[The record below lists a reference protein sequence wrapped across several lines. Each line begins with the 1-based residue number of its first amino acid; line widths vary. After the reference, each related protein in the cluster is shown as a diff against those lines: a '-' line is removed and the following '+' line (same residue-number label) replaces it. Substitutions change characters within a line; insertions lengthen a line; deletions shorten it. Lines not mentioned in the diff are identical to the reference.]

1 MLRND
6 FYKKMVEEGIYCTE
20 EDLEERRVM
29 TKSVLKGVVAV
40 LLLTLFVI
48 LATGCS
54 SATPAP
60 RVIKEVEVVERKVP
74 VAVAIPE
81 IDCKFEGQGLEPT
94 VNLMACL
101 ILHKRIMDILRR
113 TDGKTVEEI
122 QAELDA
128 ALKEKVDP
136 SIKIK

>member
-20 EDLEERRVM
+20 DDLEERRVM
-29 TKSVLKGVVAV
+29 AKSVLKGVVAV
-40 LLLTLFVI
+40 LLLALFVV

-54 SATPAP
+54 SATPTP

-101 ILHKRIMDILRR
+101 ILHKRIIDILRR
-113 TDGKTVEEI
+113 TDGKTIEEI

>member
-20 EDLEERRVM
+20 DDLEERRVM
-29 TKSVLKGVVAV
+29 AKSVLKGAVAV

-101 ILHKRIMDILRR
+101 ILHKRIIDILRR
-113 TDGKTVEEI
+113 ADGKTIEEI
-122 QAELDA
+122 QSELDA
-128 ALKEKVDP
+128 ALKEKVDAG
-136 SIKIK
+136 SKIK

>member
-29 TKSVLKGVVAV
+29 TKSVLKGVVAI
-40 LLLTLFVI
+40 LLLALFVM

-101 ILHKRIMDILRR
+101 ILHKRIIDILRR

-128 ALKEKVDP
+128 ALKEKVDVGT
-136 SIKIK
+136 KIK

>member
-29 TKSVLKGVVAV
+29 AKSVLKGVVAV

-54 SATPAP
+54 SAAPAP

-101 ILHKRIMDILRR
+101 ILHKRVIDILRR
-113 TDGKTVEEI
+113 TDGKTIEEI

>member
-40 LLLTLFVI
+40 LLLVLFAM

-54 SATPAP
+54 STTPAP

-81 IDCKFEGQGLEPT
+81 IDCKFQGEGLEPT

-101 ILHKRIMDILRR
+101 ILHKRIIDILRR
-113 TDGKTVEEI
+113 ADGKSIEEI
-122 QAELDA
+122 QSELDA
-128 ALKEKVDP
+128 ALKEKVDAG
-136 SIKIK
+136 SKIK

>member
-29 TKSVLKGVVAV
+29 AKSVLKGVVAV

-101 ILHKRIMDILRR
+101 ILHKRIIDILRR
-113 TDGKTVEEI
+113 TDGKTVKEI

>member
-20 EDLEERRVM
+20 DDLEERRVM
-29 TKSVLKGVVAV
+29 AKSVLKGVVAV
-40 LLLTLFVI
+40 LLLALFVI

-101 ILHKRIMDILRR
+101 ILHKRIIDILRR
-113 TDGKTVEEI
+113 TDSKTVEEI

-128 ALKEKVDP
+128 ALKEKVDTG
-136 SIKIK
+136 IKIK

>member
-20 EDLEERRVM
+20 DDLEERRVM
-29 TKSVLKGVVAV
+29 AKSVLKGVVAV
-40 LLLTLFVI
+40 LLLALFVI

-101 ILHKRIMDILRR
+101 ILHKRIIDILRR

>member
-29 TKSVLKGVVAV
+29 AKSVLKGVVAV
-40 LLLTLFVI
+40 LLLALFVI

-101 ILHKRIMDILRR
+101 ILHKRIINILRR

>member
-29 TKSVLKGVVAV
+29 AKSVLKGVVAV
-40 LLLTLFVI
+40 LLLALFVI

-54 SATPAP
+54 STTPAP

-81 IDCKFEGQGLEPT
+81 IDCKFQGEGLEPT

-101 ILHKRIMDILRR
+101 ILHKRIIDILRR
-113 TDGKTVEEI
+113 ADGKSIEEI
-122 QAELDA
+122 QSELDA
-128 ALKEKVDP
+128 ALKEKVDAG
-136 SIKIK
+136 SKIK

>member
-29 TKSVLKGVVAV
+29 AKSVLKGVVAV
-40 LLLTLFVI
+40 LLLVLFAI

-54 SATPAP
+54 STTPAP

-81 IDCKFEGQGLEPT
+81 IDCKFQGEGLEPT

-101 ILHKRIMDILRR
+101 ILHKRIIDILRR
-113 TDGKTVEEI
+113 TDGKTIEEI

-128 ALKEKVDP
+128 ALKEKVDAG
-136 SIKIK
+136 IKIK

>member
-29 TKSVLKGVVAV
+29 AKSVLKGVVAV
-40 LLLTLFVI
+40 LLLVLFAI
-48 LATGCS
+48 LTTGCS
-54 SATPAP
+54 STTPAP

-81 IDCKFEGQGLEPT
+81 IDCKFQGEGLEPT

-101 ILHKRIMDILRR
+101 ILHKRIIDILRR
-113 TDGKTVEEI
+113 ADGKSIEEI
-122 QAELDA
+122 QSELDA
-128 ALKEKVDP
+128 ALKEKVDAG
-136 SIKIK
+136 SKIK

>member
-40 LLLTLFVI
+40 LLLVLFAI

-54 SATPAP
+54 STTPTP

-81 IDCKFEGQGLEPT
+81 IDCKFQGEGLEPT

-101 ILHKRIMDILRR
+101 ILHKRIIDILRR
-113 TDGKTVEEI
+113 ADGKSIEEI
-122 QAELDA
+122 QSELDA
-128 ALKEKVDP
+128 ALKEKVDAG
-136 SIKIK
+136 SKIK

>member
-20 EDLEERRVM
+20 DDLEERRVM
-29 TKSVLKGVVAV
+29 AKSVLKGVVAV
-40 LLLTLFVI
+40 LLLALFVV

-101 ILHKRIMDILRR
+101 ILHKRIIDILRR
-113 TDGKTVEEI
+113 ADGKSIEEI
-122 QAELDA
+122 QSELDA
-128 ALKEKVDP
+128 ALKEKVDAG
-136 SIKIK
+136 SKIK

>member
-29 TKSVLKGVVAV
+29 AKSVLKGVVAV
-40 LLLTLFVI
+40 LLLALFVI

-54 SATPAP
+54 STTPAP

-101 ILHKRIMDILRR
+101 ILHKRIIDILRR

-128 ALKEKVDP
+128 ALKEKVDTG
-136 SIKIK
+136 IKIK

>member
-20 EDLEERRVM
+20 DDLEERRVM
-29 TKSVLKGVVAV
+29 AKSVLKGVVAG
-40 LLLTLFVI
+40 LLLAFFVI

-54 SATPAP
+54 STTPAP
-60 RVIKEVEVVERKVP
+60 RVIKEIEVVERKVP

-101 ILHKRIMDILRR
+101 ILHKRIIDILRR
-113 TDGKTVEEI
+113 TDGKTIEEI
-122 QAELDA
+122 QSELDA
-128 ALKEKVDP
+128 ALKEKVDTG
-136 SIKIK
+136 IKIK

>member
-1 MLRND
+1 
-6 FYKKMVEEGIYCTE
+6 MVDEGIYCTE

-29 TKSVLKGVVAV
+29 AKSVLKGVVAV
-40 LLLTLFVI
+40 LLLALFVI

-101 ILHKRIMDILRR
+101 ILHKRIIDILRR

-128 ALKEKVDP
+128 ALKEKVDTG
-136 SIKIK
+136 IKIK

>member
-29 TKSVLKGVVAV
+29 TKSVLKGAVAV
-40 LLLTLFVI
+40 LLLALFVV

-54 SATPAP
+54 SATPTP

-101 ILHKRIMDILRR
+101 ILHKRIIDILRR
-113 TDGKTVEEI
+113 TDGKTVEKI

-128 ALKEKVDP
+128 ALKEKVDTG
-136 SIKIK
+136 IKIK

>member
-20 EDLEERRVM
+20 EDLEDRRVM
-29 TKSVLKGVVAV
+29 VKSVLKGVVAV
-40 LLLTLFVI
+40 LLLALFVV

-101 ILHKRIMDILRR
+101 ILHKRIIDILRR
-113 TDGKTVEEI
+113 ADGKSIEEI
-122 QAELDA
+122 QSELDA
-128 ALKEKVDP
+128 ALKEKVDAG
-136 SIKIK
+136 SKIK

>member
-20 EDLEERRVM
+20 DDLEERRVM

-40 LLLTLFVI
+40 LLLALFVV

-101 ILHKRIMDILRR
+101 ILHKRIIDILRR
-113 TDGKTVEEI
+113 ADGKSIEEI
-122 QAELDA
+122 QSELDA
-128 ALKEKVDP
+128 ALKEKVDAG
-136 SIKIK
+136 SKIK

>member
-6 FYKKMVEEGIYCTE
+6 FYKKMIEEGIYCTE
-20 EDLEERRVM
+20 EDLEDRRVM
-29 TKSVLKGVVAV
+29 VKSVLKGVVAV
-40 LLLTLFVI
+40 LFLVLFAI

-54 SATPAP
+54 STTPAP

-81 IDCKFEGQGLEPT
+81 FDCKFEGQGLEPT

-101 ILHKRIMDILRR
+101 ILHKRIIDILRR
-113 TDGKTVEEI
+113 ADGKSIEEI
-122 QAELDA
+122 QSELDA
-128 ALKEKVDP
+128 ALKEKVDAG
-136 SIKIK
+136 SKIK

>member
-20 EDLEERRVM
+20 DDLEERRVM
-29 TKSVLKGVVAV
+29 AKSVLKGVVAV

-101 ILHKRIMDILRR
+101 ILHKRIIDILRR

-128 ALKEKVDP
+128 ALKEKVDTG
-136 SIKIK
+136 IKIK

>member
-20 EDLEERRVM
+20 DDLEERRVM
-29 TKSVLKGVVAV
+29 AKSVLKGVVAV
-40 LLLTLFVI
+40 LLLALFVV

-54 SATPAP
+54 SATPTP

-101 ILHKRIMDILRR
+101 ILHKRIIDILRR

-128 ALKEKVDP
+128 ALKEKVDTG
-136 SIKIK
+136 IKIK

>member
-54 SATPAP
+54 SATSAP

-74 VAVAIPE
+74 VAAAIPE

-101 ILHKRIMDILRR
+101 ILHKRIIDILRR

>member
-29 TKSVLKGVVAV
+29 AKSVLKGVVAV
-40 LLLTLFVI
+40 LLLVLFVI

-54 SATPAP
+54 STTPAP

-81 IDCKFEGQGLEPT
+81 IDCKFQGEGLEPT

-101 ILHKRIMDILRR
+101 ILHKRIIDILRR
-113 TDGKTVEEI
+113 ADGKSIEEI
-122 QAELDA
+122 QSELDA
-128 ALKEKVDP
+128 ALKEKVDN

>member
-20 EDLEERRVM
+20 EDLEDRRVM
-29 TKSVLKGVVAV
+29 AKSVLKGVVAV
-40 LLLTLFVI
+40 LLLALFVI

-54 SATPAP
+54 STTPAP

-101 ILHKRIMDILRR
+101 ILHKRIIDILRR

-128 ALKEKVDP
+128 ALKEKVDA
-136 SIKIK
+136 SSKIK

>member
-20 EDLEERRVM
+20 EDLEDRRVM
-29 TKSVLKGVVAV
+29 VKSVLKGVVAV
-40 LLLTLFVI
+40 LLLALFVV

-60 RVIKEVEVVERKVP
+60 RVIKEVEIVERKVP

-101 ILHKRIMDILRR
+101 ILHKRIIDILRR

-128 ALKEKVDP
+128 ALKEKVDAG
-136 SIKIK
+136 SKIK

>member
-29 TKSVLKGVVAV
+29 AKSVLKGVVAV
-40 LLLTLFVI
+40 LLLALFVV

-81 IDCKFEGQGLEPT
+81 LNCNFEGQGLEPT

-101 ILHKRIMDILRR
+101 ILHKRVIDILRR
-113 TDGKTVEEI
+113 TDGKTIEEI

>member
-40 LLLTLFVI
+40 LLLVLFAI

-54 SATPAP
+54 STTPAP

-81 IDCKFEGQGLEPT
+81 IDCKFQGEGLEPT

-101 ILHKRIMDILRR
+101 ILHKRIIDILRR
-113 TDGKTVEEI
+113 ADGKSIEEI
-122 QAELDA
+122 QSELDA
-128 ALKEKVDP
+128 ALKEKVDAG
-136 SIKIK
+136 SKIK

>member
-29 TKSVLKGVVAV
+29 AKSVLKGVIAV
-40 LLLTLFVI
+40 LLLVLFAI

-54 SATPAP
+54 STTPAP

-81 IDCKFEGQGLEPT
+81 IDCKFQGEGLEPT

-101 ILHKRIMDILRR
+101 ILHKRIIDILRR
-113 TDGKTVEEI
+113 ADGKSIEEI
-122 QAELDA
+122 QSELDA
-128 ALKEKVDP
+128 ALKEKVDN

>member
-29 TKSVLKGVVAV
+29 AKSVLKGVVAV
-40 LLLTLFVI
+40 LLLVLFAI

-54 SATPAP
+54 STTPAP

-81 IDCKFEGQGLEPT
+81 IDCKFQGEGLEPT

-101 ILHKRIMDILRR
+101 ILHKRIIDILRR
-113 TDGKTVEEI
+113 ADGKSIEEI
-122 QAELDA
+122 QSELDA
-128 ALKEKVDP
+128 ALKEKVDAG
-136 SIKIK
+136 SKIK

>member
-29 TKSVLKGVVAV
+29 AKSVLKGVVAV
-40 LLLTLFVI
+40 LLLALFVV

-54 SATPAP
+54 STTPAP

-81 IDCKFEGQGLEPT
+81 IDCKFQGEGLEPT

-101 ILHKRIMDILRR
+101 ILHKRIIDILRR
-113 TDGKTVEEI
+113 ADGKSIEEI
-122 QAELDA
+122 QSELDA
-128 ALKEKVDP
+128 ALKEKVDAG
-136 SIKIK
+136 IKIK

>member
-20 EDLEERRVM
+20 DDLEERRVM

-40 LLLTLFVI
+40 LLLALFVV

-54 SATPAP
+54 STTPAP

-101 ILHKRIMDILRR
+101 ILHKRIIDILRR

-128 ALKEKVDP
+128 GLKEKVDP

>member
-1 MLRND
+1 MFRND
-6 FYKKMVEEGIYCTE
+6 FYKKMVDEGIYCTE

-29 TKSVLKGVVAV
+29 AKSVLKGVVAV
-40 LLLTLFVI
+40 LLLALFVI

-101 ILHKRIMDILRR
+101 ILHKRIIDILRR

-128 ALKEKVDP
+128 ALKEKVDTG
-136 SIKIK
+136 IKIK

>member
-20 EDLEERRVM
+20 DDLEERRVM
-29 TKSVLKGVVAV
+29 AKSVLKGVVAV
-40 LLLTLFVI
+40 LLLALFVI
-48 LATGCS
+48 
-54 SATPAP
+54 P

-101 ILHKRIMDILRR
+101 ILHKRIIDILRR

>member
-29 TKSVLKGVVAV
+29 AKSVLKGVVAV
-40 LLLTLFVI
+40 LLLALFVI

-101 ILHKRIMDILRR
+101 ILHKRIIDILRR

-128 ALKEKVDP
+128 ALKEKVDTG
-136 SIKIK
+136 IKIK

>member
-20 EDLEERRVM
+20 EDLEERRAM

-40 LLLTLFVI
+40 LLLALFVV

-101 ILHKRIMDILRR
+101 ILHKRIIDILRR

-128 ALKEKVDP
+128 ALKEKVDAG
-136 SIKIK
+136 SKIK

>member
-40 LLLTLFVI
+40 LLLALFVI

-101 ILHKRIMDILRR
+101 ILHKRIIDILRR
-113 TDGKTVEEI
+113 TDGKTVKEI

>member
-29 TKSVLKGVVAV
+29 AKSVLKGVVAV
-40 LLLTLFVI
+40 LLLALFVI

-54 SATPAP
+54 SATPTP
-60 RVIKEVEVVERKVP
+60 RVIKEVEVVEHKVP

-101 ILHKRIMDILRR
+101 ILHKRIIDILRR

-122 QAELDA
+122 QSELDA
-128 ALKEKVDP
+128 ALKEKVDAG
-136 SIKIK
+136 IKIK